1 MLLKIIII
9 ALLLFIVFNLIR
21 AGVAMLRQPDPE
33 VKMSRFLGKRV
44 LFSAIILVIIFVA
57 IALGLI
63 EQNPRPY

>member
-1 MLLKIIII
+1 MLLKVIII
-9 ALLLFIVFNLIR
+9 ALLLFIVFNLVR
-21 AGVAMLRQPDPE
+21 AGVTMLRQPDPE

-44 LFSAIILVIIFVA
+44 LFSAVILVIIFVA